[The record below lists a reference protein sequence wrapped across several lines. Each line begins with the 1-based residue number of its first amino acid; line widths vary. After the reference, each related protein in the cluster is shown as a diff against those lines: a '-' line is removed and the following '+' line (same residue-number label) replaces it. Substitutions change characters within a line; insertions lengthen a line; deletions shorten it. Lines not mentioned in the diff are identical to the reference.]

1 MKLSLSDHGSALHKR
16 PAGVAFIP
24 LCIIFFLLAFIL
36 SASSDTITLKNG
48 GTITCKV
55 IKEMHD
61 LVKVRMPHKGTVVTT
76 FLSRGA
82 IQSITKSS
90 DVENRKLFQ
99 GGGVQNPGRAFE
111 PVYYSGSAPGPK
123 AAKGPGGA
131 RPGARG
137 KPAGKIARKGG
148 VEDRRKRSDD
158 RSKAREN
165 STRGGTSSSSQAA
178 GSAGTS
184 ASAPTTASSSPSTSA
199 GTSIST
205 FGK

>member
-1 MKLSLSDHGSALHKR
+1 MTIHARRTWL
-16 PAGVAFIP
+16 AFIP
-24 LCIIFFLLAFIL
+24 LCIISVLLAFIL

-55 IKEMHD
+55 IKEMQN
-61 LVKVRMPHKGTVVTT
+61 LVKVRMPHKGKVVTT

-82 IQSITKSS
+82 IQSISKSS

-131 RPGARG
+131 RPGTARG
-137 KPAGKIARKGG
+137 KAAGKIAKKGG
-148 VEDRRKRSDD
+148 VEERRKRSDE
-158 RSKAREN
+158 RSKTKEG
-165 STRGGTSSSSQAA
+165 SRGGTSSSQGA
-178 GSAGTS
+178 GSEGTS
-184 ASAPTTASSSPSTSA
+184 ASAPTTASSSPSTSGSA
-199 GTSIST
+199 GTSISS